1 VASALWCFFGYGQT
15 QWAAPFLIRVHG
27 LDVKV
32 VGTIV
37 GLFFGIG
44 GGAGALIG
52 GLLGSHLGALRPRYY
67 MLAPMVASL
76 VALPFALGFYLIH
89 STPLAIAFFAI
100 PSMTTTFFFANCL
113 AAMQSLVPVR
123 MRATTSAIYLSA
135 ITIIGLAFGP
145 TTVGL
150 LSDFYRRAWIDTSL
164 IAPEAAQHYAS
175 AEGLR
180 WALVT
185 CSVVS
190 LWAAFHFYLASRT
203 LKEDL
208 VRVYEK

>member
-1 VASALWCFFGYGQT
+1 
-15 QWAAPFLIRVHG
+15 
-27 LDVKV
+27 
-32 VGTIV
+32 
-37 GLFFGIG
+37 
-44 GGAGALIG
+44 
-52 GLLGSHLGALRPRYY
+52 
-67 MLAPMVASL
+67 
-76 VALPFALGFYLIH
+76 
-89 STPLAIAFFAI
+89 
-100 PSMTTTFFFANCL
+100 
-113 AAMQSLVPVR
+113 MQSLVPVR

-150 LSDFYRRAWIDTSL
+150 LSDFYRRAWIDTSS
-164 IAPEAAQHYAS
+164 IAPEAVQHYAV

-190 LWAAFHFYLASRT
+190 LWAAFHFYLSSRT

-208 VRVYEK
+208 VRVYET